1 MQASSSNFQSP
12 FIADY
17 DGLETQ
23 ESTTLDLSGA
33 ELLSQT
39 NNDYY
44 VNQNL
49 DGQLAD
55 GTPEVRKSLS
65 DDYNQLDEPILDT
78 LLRDLTGI
86 YKKIKIIALP
96 LSSYDIYKVVLR
108 GWDLWGPLILCTFLA
123 FNLHTSDLNEYRKGP
138 QFADIFVLVWFGS
151 CIVSLNYRLLS
162 ISSLEDQQNSM
173 AHLKSSSSMLQEST
187 PGQNLSNKGDTTS
200 DEKEDRINSAFQM
213 SQYEAPFQSL
223 ISPPSIFQLMCVFG
237 YCLVAPCFGL
247 VLMKLFSFSS
257 LFFERI
263 IVGLLFGFAWPTFCS
278 IRILIRYQH
287 PDKRAL
293 AIYPI
298 GLFYFVLSCMIILKH

>member
-1 MQASSSNFQSP
+1 MQAHPSNIQVP
-12 FIADY
+12 LIADH
-17 DGLETQ
+17 DGQTNQ
-23 ESTTLDLSGA
+23 DSTALDLGGPD
-33 ELLSQT
+33 LTSQPSD
-39 NNDYY
+39 DYFA
-44 VNQNL
+44 NHNL

-55 GTPEVRKSLS
+55 GEPEVKKRFS

-78 LLRDLTGI
+78 LMRDLSGI

-123 FNLHTSDLNEYRKGP
+123 FNLHNSKANDYHRGP

-162 ISSLEDQQNSM
+162 ISSINNQQNLM
-173 AHLKSSSSMLQEST
+173 ANLKTVDPMLEEPTFNRNS
-187 PGQNLSNKGDTTS
+187 SNKGDTALEK
-200 DEKEDRINSAFQM
+200 DETAHSAVQM
-213 SQYEAPFQSL
+213 TQYETPFQSL

-247 VLMKLFSFSS
+247 VLLKLFSFTS

-298 GLFYFVLSCMIILKH
+298 GLFYFVLSCMIILNH

>member
-1 MQASSSNFQSP
+1 MEVEESN
-12 FIADY
+12 
-17 DGLETQ
+17 
-23 ESTTLDLSGA
+23 
-33 ELLSQT
+33 
-39 NNDYY
+39 
-44 VNQNL
+44 
-49 DGQLAD
+49 
-55 GTPEVRKSLS
+55 
-65 DDYNQLDEPILDT
+65 YNQLDEPILDT
-78 LLRDLTGI
+78 LMRDLMGI

-123 FNLHTSDLNEYRKGP
+123 FNLHHPENHKGP

-151 CIVSLNYRLLS
+151 CIVSFNYRLLS
-162 ISSLEDQQNSM
+162 ISSVNSQQNLM
-173 AHLKSSSSMLQEST
+173 VHLETANNMLQEPTSN
-187 PGQNLSNKGDTTS
+187 QDLLNKGDTIVEK
-200 DEKEDRINSAFQM
+200 DERLHSTVQM
-213 SQYEAPFQSL
+213 TQFETPFQSL

-247 VLMKLFSFSS
+247 ALLKLFSFTR
-257 LFFERI
+257 LFFERV

-298 GLFYFVLSCMIILKH
+298 GLFYFVLSCMIILNH

>member
-1 MQASSSNFQSP
+1 MQAYPSDTQEPS
-12 FIADY
+12 IEGY
-17 DGLETQ
+17 DGQTNQ
-23 ESTTLDLSGA
+23 DSTALDLGGPD
-33 ELLSQT
+33 LTSQPSD
-39 NNDYY
+39 DYFA
-44 VNQNL
+44 NQNL
-49 DGQLAD
+49 DGQLVD
-55 GTPEVRKSLS
+55 GEPEIKKRLS

-78 LLRDLTGI
+78 LMRDLSGI

-123 FNLHTSDLNEYRKGP
+123 FNLHNSESNHYHRGP

-162 ISSLEDQQNSM
+162 ISSVNNQQNLM
-173 AHLKSSSSMLQEST
+173 ANLKTADPMLEEPTFNRNS
-187 PGQNLSNKGDTTS
+187 SNKGDTVP
-200 DEKEDRINSAFQM
+200 EKGETAHSTVQIT
-213 SQYEAPFQSL
+213 QYETPFQSL

-247 VLMKLFSFSS
+247 VLLKLFSFTR

-298 GLFYFVLSCMIILKH
+298 GLFYFVLSCMIILNH